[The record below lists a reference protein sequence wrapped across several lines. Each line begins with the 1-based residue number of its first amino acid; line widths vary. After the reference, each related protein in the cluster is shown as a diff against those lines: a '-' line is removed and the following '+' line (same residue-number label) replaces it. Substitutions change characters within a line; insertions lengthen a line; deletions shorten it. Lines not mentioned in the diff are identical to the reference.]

1 MKKVCSIRTSWLGSV
16 WHCTFWSIL
25 PLFVDVPVFFV
36 LTILTP
42 VVLTICGIIFSDA
55 IKDAETAILC
65 EAMSKDGSKFHF
77 WSYEQFDLC
86 VVIHA
91 CIHYI
96 CHYMSIH
103 TYIHIHI
110 YIYVIDIYIYMW
122 DIQYVYMIYTCIY
135 DYIWLYMYVYDI
147 YHIYIYHIIYIYN
160 WYDIYITLYVYNNR
174 WCACNMCIL
183 SNIQQQFLRHGMWTF
198 CLCASTSPPSTEIH
212 CMWEPRCS
220 RPPTGF
226 AGGVALFQVT

>member
-1 MKKVCSIRTSWLGSV
+1 MEQASQTGSNAANCQGNKMKKVCSIRTSWLGSV

-36 LTILTP
+36 LTILTS

-77 WSYEQFDLC
+77 GSYEQFDLC

-110 YIYVIDIYIYMW
+110 YVIDIYIY
-122 DIQYVYMIYTCIY
+122 IYVRYTVCIY
-135 DYIWLYMYVYDI
+135 DIYMYI
-147 YHIYIYHIIYIYN
+147 YMYIYMIIYVCIWYISYIYIISFIYIIIDMIYIYN
-160 WYDIYITLYVYNNR
+160 IV
-174 WCACNMCIL
+174 
-183 SNIQQQFLRHGMWTF
+183 
-198 CLCASTSPPSTEIH
+198 CL
-212 CMWEPRCS
+212 
-220 RPPTGF
+220 
-226 AGGVALFQVT
+226 

>member
-1 MKKVCSIRTSWLGSV
+1 MEQASQTGSNAANCQGNKMKKVCSIRTSWLGSV

-25 PLFVDVPVFFV
+25 PLFLDVPVFFV

-77 WSYEQFDLC
+77 GSYEQFDLC

-110 YIYVIDIYIYMW
+110 YVIYIY
-122 DIQYVYMIYTCIY
+122 VRYTVCIY
-135 DYIWLYMYVYDI
+135 DIYMYIYMYIYIWLYMYVYDI
-147 YHIYIYHIIYIYN
+147 YHIYIIYI
-160 WYDIYITLYVYNNR
+160 
-174 WCACNMCIL
+174 
-183 SNIQQQFLRHGMWTF
+183 
-198 CLCASTSPPSTEIH
+198 
-212 CMWEPRCS
+212 
-220 RPPTGF
+220 
-226 AGGVALFQVT
+226 